1 MSELVGEVDV
11 ARTLRARRRSR
22 CQQRACADNARQPRT
37 KNRGPPAIEGHAM
50 AHFIETRATLVNDAV
65 DGLVAASGG
74 RLARLDGD
82 PGIRVVLRAEL
93 EPGKVAVVSGGGSGH
108 EPAHAGFVGPGLL
121 TAAVCGDVF
130 ASPSVDAVL
139 AGILAVTGPAGCL
152 LVIKN
157 YAGDRLNFG
166 LAAERARAL
175 GHRIETVI
183 VSDDIAL
190 PDAKQPRGV
199 AGTLFVHK
207 VAGHA
212 AEAGA
217 SLETVA
223 ALARRAAAAA
233 RSLGIAVS
241 TCTIPGSPR
250 SERLAEGQA
259 ELGLGI
265 HGEPGAERITLPQA
279 GALARMMA
287 ARLADSV
294 AGAERLAL
302 LVNNLGSASSLEM
315 QVLTRAVLATDLGRR
330 VRLLLGPAPLMT
342 ALDMH
347 GASLSVLPLD
357 DALEA
362 ALVEPVPVPAWPGA
376 VRVAP
381 PVLRPV
387 PEGLAGEAFTPSHE
401 PRSATRIAA
410 VAKALIAAEDAL
422 NALDAKVGDGDA
434 GTTFAGAA
442 RAVAADLDR
451 LPQADPAALC
461 RALAERIGRA
471 VGGSSGVLGSI
482 FFAATASA
490 LADGADW
497 PTALGEGV
505 ARVQSYGG
513 ASPGDRT
520 LLDALIP
527 AVAALRTGSL
537 QDAAAAARSGA
548 EATARM
554 ERAGAGRSSYLA
566 AGDLAGVQ
574 DPGAAGVAEA
584 FAALS
589 RTLDT

>member
-1 MSELVGEVDV
+1 
-11 ARTLRARRRSR
+11 
-22 CQQRACADNARQPRT
+22 
-37 KNRGPPAIEGHAM
+37 M
-50 AHFIETRATLVNDAV
+50 AHFIDARASLVNDAL

-74 RLARLDGD
+74 RLARLDSD

-93 EPGKVAVVSGGGSGH
+93 DSSKVALVSGGGSGH
-108 EPAHAGFVGPGLL
+108 EPAHAGFVGTGMLS
-121 TAAVCGDVF
+121 AAVCGDVF

-152 LVIKN
+152 LVVKN

-175 GHRIETVI
+175 GHRVETVI

-207 VAGHA
+207 IAGHA

-217 SLETVA
+217 PLGDVA
-223 ALARRAAAAA
+223 ALARQAAVAAK
-233 RSLGIAVS
+233 SLGIAVS

-250 SERLAEGQA
+250 SERLEEGQA

-265 HGEPGAERITLPQA
+265 HGEPGVERIALPPA
-279 GALARMMA
+279 GELARMMA
-287 ARLADSV
+287 ERLSGTVRGDW
-294 AGAERLAL
+294 LAL
-302 LVNNLGSASSLEM
+302 LVNNLGSASALEM
-315 QVLTRAVLATDLGRR
+315 QILTRAVLRTDLGKR
-330 VRLLLGPAPLMT
+330 VRLLIGPAPLMT

-362 ALVEPVPVPAWPGA
+362 ALVAPVPLAAWPGA
-376 VRVAP
+376 VRIAP
-381 PVLRPV
+381 PALRPV
-387 PEGLAGEAFTPSHE
+387 PAGLAGETYTPSRD
-401 PRSATRIAA
+401 PVMSARITA
-410 VAKALIAAEDAL
+410 VAQALIAAEAKL

-442 RAVAADLDR
+442 RAVLADLEG

-471 VGGSSGVLGSI
+471 VGGSSGVLASI
-482 FFAATASA
+482 FFAAAAAAFTHGTAWPEA
-490 LADGADW
+490 LAH
-497 PTALGEGV
+497 GV
-505 ARVQSYGG
+505 ARVQGYGG
-513 ASPGDRT
+513 AKLGDRT

-527 AVAALRTGSL
+527 AVDALKGSDL
-537 QDAAAAARSGA
+537 NAAAQAARAGA

-554 ERAGAGRSSYLA
+554 DRAGAGRSSYLA
-566 AGDLAGVQ
+566 TGDLFGVQ
-574 DPGAAGVAEA
+574 DPGAAGVAQA
-584 FAALS
+584 FAALAS
-589 RTLDT
+589 A

>member
-1 MSELVGEVDV
+1 
-11 ARTLRARRRSR
+11 
-22 CQQRACADNARQPRT
+22 
-37 KNRGPPAIEGHAM
+37 M
-50 AHFIETRATLVNDAV
+50 AHFIDARSTLVNDAL

-82 PGIRVVLRAEL
+82 PGIRVVLRATP

-108 EPAHAGFVGPGLL
+108 EPAHAGFVGEGLL
-121 TAAVCGDVF
+121 SAAVCGDVF

-139 AGILAVTGPAGCL
+139 AGILSVTGPAGCL

-190 PDAKQPRGV
+190 PDAKQPRGI

-212 AEAGA
+212 AQAGA
-217 SLETVA
+217 PLETVA
-223 ALARRAAAAA
+223 SLARRAAASAK
-233 RSLGIAVS
+233 SLGIAVS

-250 SERLAEGQA
+250 SERMAEGQA

-265 HGEPGAERITLPQA
+265 HGEPGVERITLPKA
-279 GALARMMA
+279 SDLARMMA
-287 ARLADSV
+287 ERLAHAVD
-294 AGAERLAL
+294 GADRLAL
-302 LVNNLGSASSLEM
+302 LVNNLGSASALEM
-315 QVLTRAVLATDLGRR
+315 EILTRAILATELGKR
-330 VRLLLGPAPLMT
+330 VRLIVGPAPLMT

-357 DALEA
+357 DELEA
-362 ALVEPVPVPAWPGA
+362 ALAAPVAVPSWPGA
-376 VRVAP
+376 VRVVP
-381 PVLRPV
+381 PVLRPI
-387 PEGLAGEAFTPSHE
+387 PEGLAAEAFTPSQD
-401 PRSATRIAA
+401 PVTAARIAA
-410 VAKALIAAEDAL
+410 VARALIAAEDRL

-442 RAVAADLDR
+442 RAVQDGLDR

-471 VGGSSGVLGSI
+471 VGGSSGVLASI
-482 FFAATASA
+482 FFAAAASA
-490 LADGADW
+490 LAAGAAW
-497 PTALGEGV
+497 PEALAKGV
-505 ARVQSYGG
+505 ARVQGYGG
-513 ASPGDRT
+513 AHPGDRT

-527 AVAALRTGSL
+527 AVEALRSGDL
-537 QDAAAAARSGA
+537 QAAAVAAREGA
-548 EATARM
+548 AATATM
-554 ERAGAGRSSYLA
+554 DRAGAGRSSYLA

-584 FAALS
+584 FAALAGA
-589 RTLDT
+589 

>member
-1 MSELVGEVDV
+1 M
-11 ARTLRARRRSR
+11 
-22 CQQRACADNARQPRT
+22 
-37 KNRGPPAIEGHAM
+37 
-50 AHFIETRATLVNDAV
+50 
-65 DGLVAASGG
+65 
-74 RLARLDGD
+74 
-82 PGIRVVLRAEL
+82 LRAEL
-93 EPGKVAVVSGGGSGH
+93 DSSKVAVVSGGGSGH
-108 EPAHAGFVGPGLL
+108 EPAHAGFVGPGMLS
-121 TAAVCGDVF
+121 AAVCGDVF

-139 AGILAVTGPAGCL
+139 AGILAVTGSTGCL
-152 LVIKN
+152 LVVKN

-175 GHRIETVI
+175 GHRVETVI

-207 VAGHA
+207 IAGHA

-217 SLETVA
+217 PLEDVA

-233 RSLGIAVS
+233 KSLGIAVS
-241 TCTIPGSPR
+241 TCTIPGSSR
-250 SERLAEGQA
+250 SERLEEGQA

-265 HGEPGAERITLPQA
+265 HGEPGVERIALPPA

-287 ARLADSV
+287 GRLSGTV
-294 AGAERLAL
+294 AGDRLAL
-302 LVNNLGSASSLEM
+302 LVNNLGSASALEM
-315 QVLTRAVLATDLGRR
+315 QILTRAVLATDLGKR
-330 VRLLLGPAPLMT
+330 VRLLIGPAPLMT

-357 DALEA
+357 YALEA
-362 ALVEPVPVPAWPGA
+362 ALVAPVPLPAWPGA
-376 VRVAP
+376 VRIAP
-381 PVLRPV
+381 PILRPI
-387 PEGLAGEAFTPSHE
+387 PEGLAGETFAPSLD
-401 PRSATRIAA
+401 PVTNARISA
-410 VAKALIAAEDAL
+410 VAQALIAAEAKL

-442 RAVAADLDR
+442 RAALADLEG

-482 FFAATASA
+482 FFAAAA
-490 LADGADW
+490 AEFADGAAW
-497 PTALGEGV
+497 PGALAQGV
-505 ARVQSYGG
+505 ARVQAYGG
-513 ASPGDRT
+513 AKPGDRT

-527 AVAALRTGSL
+527 AVEALRGGDLS
-537 QDAAAAARSGA
+537 AAAEAARAGA

-554 ERAGAGRSSYLA
+554 DRAGAGRSSYLA

-584 FAALS
+584 FAVLAS
-589 RTLDT
+589 V

>member
-1 MSELVGEVDV
+1 
-11 ARTLRARRRSR
+11 
-22 CQQRACADNARQPRT
+22 
-37 KNRGPPAIEGHAM
+37 M
-50 AHFIETRATLVNDAV
+50 AHFIDARSTLVNDAL

-82 PGIRVVLRAEL
+82 PDIRVVLRAARD
-93 EPGKVAVVSGGGSGH
+93 PDTVAVVSGGGSGH

-121 TAAVCGDVF
+121 SAAVCGDVF

-152 LVIKN
+152 LIIKN

-175 GHRIETVI
+175 GHRIETVV

-217 SLETVA
+217 PLERVA
-223 ALARRAAAAA
+223 ALARRAAGAK
-233 RSLGIAVS
+233 SLGIAVS

-265 HGEPGAERITLPQA
+265 HGEPGVERITLPPA
-279 GALARMMA
+279 GELARLMA
-287 ARLADSV
+287 GRLSDTVAEAD
-294 AGAERLAL
+294 RLAL
-302 LVNNLGSASSLEM
+302 LVNNLGSASALEM

-357 DALEA
+357 DELEA
-362 ALVEPVPVPAWPGA
+362 ALAEPVPVPAWPGA
-376 VRVAP
+376 VRLAP

-387 PEGLAGEAFTPSHE
+387 PEGLAGEAFTPSHD
-401 PRSATRIAA
+401 PLVAARITA
-410 VAKALIAAEDAL
+410 VARALAAAEDKL

-442 RAVAADLDR
+442 RAVLAGLDR

-482 FFAATASA
+482 FFAAAGSA
-490 LADGADW
+490 LAGGAGW
-497 PTALGEGV
+497 PEALGQGV
-505 ARVQSYGG
+505 ARVQDYGG
-513 ASPGDRT
+513 ARPGERT
-520 LLDALIP
+520 LLDALVP
-527 AVAALRTGSL
+527 AVDALNGGDL
-537 QDAAAAARSGA
+537 AAAASAARAGA

-554 ERAGAGRSSYLA
+554 ERAGAGRSSYLS

-574 DPGAAGVAEA
+574 DPGAAGVAIA
-584 FAALS
+584 FAALAEG
-589 RTLDT
+589 

>member
-1 MSELVGEVDV
+1 
-11 ARTLRARRRSR
+11 
-22 CQQRACADNARQPRT
+22 
-37 KNRGPPAIEGHAM
+37 M
-50 AHFIETRATLVNDAV
+50 AHFIDARSTLVNDAV

-82 PGIRVVLRAEL
+82 PGIRVVLRAA
-93 EPGKVAVVSGGGSGH
+93 PDSGKVAVVSGGGSGH

-121 TAAVCGDVF
+121 SAAVCGDVF

-175 GHRIETVI
+175 GHKVETVI

-212 AEAGA
+212 AEAGEP
-217 SLETVA
+217 LETVA
-223 ALARRAAAAA
+223 ALARRAAGAAK
-233 RSLGIAVS
+233 SLGIAVS
-241 TCTIPGSPR
+241 TCTIPGSAR

-265 HGEPGAERITLPQA
+265 HGEPGAERIALPKA
-279 GALARMMA
+279 SELARMMA
-287 ARLADSV
+287 ERLARSV
-294 AGAERLAL
+294 PGADGLAL
-302 LVNNLGSASSLEM
+302 LVNNLGSASALEM
-315 QVLTRAVLATDLGRR
+315 QILTRAVLATDLGRR

-357 DALEA
+357 DALER
-362 ALVEPVPVPAWPGA
+362 ALSEPVPVPAWPAA
-376 VRVAP
+376 VRVEP
-381 PVLRPV
+381 PILRPV
-387 PEGLAGEAFTPSHE
+387 PEGLAGEAFAPSHD
-401 PRSATRIAA
+401 AVTAARIRA
-410 VAKALIAAEDAL
+410 VAEALIRAEGSL
-422 NALDAKVGDGDA
+422 NSLDAKVGDGDA

-442 RAVAADLDR
+442 RAVQADLDR
-451 LPQADPAALC
+451 LPQTEPAALC

-490 LADGADW
+490 LADGAAW
-497 PTALGEGV
+497 PEALGQGV
-505 ARVQSYGG
+505 ARVQGYGG
-513 ASPGDRT
+513 AKAGDRT

-527 AVAALRTGSL
+527 AVEALKNGDLAA
-537 QDAAAAARSGA
+537 AAAAARAGA
-548 EATARM
+548 EATAGM

-574 DPGAAGVAEA
+574 DPGAAGVAAA
-584 FAALS
+584 FAALAGAWEQGAARR
-589 RTLDT
+589 RTATVDAPSTEA

>member
-1 MSELVGEVDV
+1 
-11 ARTLRARRRSR
+11 
-22 CQQRACADNARQPRT
+22 
-37 KNRGPPAIEGHAM
+37 M
-50 AHFIETRATLVNDAV
+50 AHFIDARSTLVNDAL

-82 PGIRVVLRAEL
+82 PGIRVVLRATP

-108 EPAHAGFVGPGLL
+108 EPAHAGFVGEGLL
-121 TAAVCGDVF
+121 SAAVCGDVF

-139 AGILAVTGPAGCL
+139 AGILSVTGPAGCL

-190 PDAKQPRGV
+190 PDAKQPRGI

-212 AEAGA
+212 AQAGA
-217 SLETVA
+217 PLETVA
-223 ALARRAAAAA
+223 SLARRAAASAK
-233 RSLGIAVS
+233 SLGIAVS

-250 SERLAEGQA
+250 SERMAEGQA

-265 HGEPGAERITLPQA
+265 HGEPGVERITLPKA
-279 GALARMMA
+279 SDLARMMA
-287 ARLADSV
+287 ERLAHAVD
-294 AGAERLAL
+294 GADRLAL
-302 LVNNLGSASSLEM
+302 LVNNLGSASALEM
-315 QVLTRAVLATDLGRR
+315 EILTRAVLATELGKR
-330 VRLLLGPAPLMT
+330 VRLIVGPAPLMT

-357 DALEA
+357 DELEA
-362 ALVEPVPVPAWPGA
+362 ALAAPVAVPSWPGA
-376 VRVAP
+376 VRVVP
-381 PVLRPV
+381 PVPRPI
-387 PEGLAGEAFTPSHE
+387 PEGLAAEAFTPSQD
-401 PRSATRIAA
+401 PVTAARIAA
-410 VAKALIAAEDAL
+410 VARALIAAEDRL

-442 RAVAADLDR
+442 RAVQDGLDR

-471 VGGSSGVLGSI
+471 VGGSSGVLASI
-482 FFAATASA
+482 FFAAAASA
-490 LADGADW
+490 LAAGAAW
-497 PTALGEGV
+497 PEALAEGV
-505 ARVQSYGG
+505 ARVQGYGG
-513 ASPGDRT
+513 ARPGDRT

-527 AVAALRTGSL
+527 AVEALRSGDL
-537 QDAAAAARSGA
+537 QAAAVAAREGA
-548 EATARM
+548 AATATM
-554 ERAGAGRSSYLA
+554 DRAGAGRSSYLA

-584 FAALS
+584 FAALAGA
-589 RTLDT
+589 

>member
-1 MSELVGEVDV
+1 
-11 ARTLRARRRSR
+11 
-22 CQQRACADNARQPRT
+22 
-37 KNRGPPAIEGHAM
+37 M
-50 AHFIETRATLVNDAV
+50 AHFIDARSTLVNDAV

-82 PGIRVVLRAEL
+82 PGIRVVLRAA
-93 EPGKVAVVSGGGSGH
+93 PDSGKVAVVSGGGSGH

-121 TAAVCGDVF
+121 SAAVCGDVF

-175 GHRIETVI
+175 GHKVETVI

-212 AEAGA
+212 AEAGEP
-217 SLETVA
+217 LETVA
-223 ALARRAAAAA
+223 ALARRAAGAAK
-233 RSLGIAVS
+233 SLGIAVS
-241 TCTIPGSPR
+241 TCTIPGSAR

-265 HGEPGAERITLPQA
+265 HGEPGAERIALPKA
-279 GALARMMA
+279 SELARMMA
-287 ARLADSV
+287 ERLARSV
-294 AGAERLAL
+294 PGADGLAL
-302 LVNNLGSASSLEM
+302 LVNNLGSASALEM
-315 QVLTRAVLATDLGRR
+315 QILTRAVLATDLGRR

-357 DALEA
+357 DALER
-362 ALVEPVPVPAWPGA
+362 ALSEPVPVPAWPAA
-376 VRVAP
+376 VRVEP
-381 PVLRPV
+381 PILRPV
-387 PEGLAGEAFTPSHE
+387 PEGLAGEAFAPSHD
-401 PRSATRIAA
+401 AVTAARIRA
-410 VAKALIAAEDAL
+410 VAEALIRAEGSL
-422 NALDAKVGDGDA
+422 NSLDAKVGDGDA

-442 RAVAADLDR
+442 RAVQADLDR
-451 LPQADPAALC
+451 LPQTEPAALC

-490 LADGADW
+490 LADGAAW
-497 PTALGEGV
+497 PEALGQGV
-505 ARVQSYGG
+505 ARVQGYGG
-513 ASPGDRT
+513 AKAGDRT

-527 AVAALRTGSL
+527 AVEALKNGDLAA
-537 QDAAAAARSGA
+537 AAAAARAGA
-548 EATARM
+548 EATAGM

-574 DPGAAGVAEA
+574 DPGAAGVAAA
-584 FAALS
+584 FAALAGA
-589 RTLDT
+589 

>member
-1 MSELVGEVDV
+1 
-11 ARTLRARRRSR
+11 
-22 CQQRACADNARQPRT
+22 
-37 KNRGPPAIEGHAM
+37 M
-50 AHFIETRATLVNDAV
+50 AHFIDARATLVNDAI
-65 DGLVAASGG
+65 DGLLAAGGG

-82 PGIRVVLRAEL
+82 PSIRVVLRAEL
-93 EPGKVAVVSGGGSGH
+93 DPGKVAVVSGGGSGH

-121 TAAVCGDVF
+121 SAAVCGDVF

-175 GHRIETVI
+175 GHKVKTVI

-212 AEAGA
+212 AEAGQP
-217 SLETVA
+217 LEAVA
-223 ALARRAAAAA
+223 ARARRAAAAA
-233 RSLGIAVS
+233 KSLGIAVS

-265 HGEPGAERITLPQA
+265 HGEPGVERITLPKA
-279 GALARMMA
+279 SDLARMMSERLSA
-287 ARLADSV
+287 AL
-294 AGAERLAL
+294 AGANRLAL
-302 LVNNLGSASSLEM
+302 LVNNLGSASALEM
-315 QVLTRAVLATDLGRR
+315 QVLTRAVLATELGSR

-357 DALEA
+357 DELEA
-362 ALVEPVPVPAWPGA
+362 ALLAPVAVPAWPGA
-376 VRVAP
+376 VRVAA
-381 PVLRPV
+381 PVLRLV
-387 PEGLAGEAFTPSHE
+387 PDGLAGEAFAPSHD
-401 PRSATRIAA
+401 PVTAGRIAA
-410 VAKALIAAEDAL
+410 VAEALIAAEAAL

-442 RAVAADLDR
+442 RAVKADLDR

-482 FFAATASA
+482 FFAAAASA
-490 LADGADW
+490 LSDGAAW
-497 PTALGEGV
+497 PDALAEGV
-505 ARVQSYGG
+505 ARVQGYGG
-513 ASPGDRT
+513 ADRGDRT

-527 AVAALRTGSL
+527 AVEALKTGDL
-537 QDAAAAARSGA
+537 QAAAEAAREGA
-548 EATARM
+548 AATARM

-574 DPGAAGVAEA
+574 DPGAAGVAAA
-584 FAALS
+584 FAALAGA
-589 RTLDT
+589 DTTH

>member
-1 MSELVGEVDV
+1 
-11 ARTLRARRRSR
+11 
-22 CQQRACADNARQPRT
+22 
-37 KNRGPPAIEGHAM
+37 M
-50 AHFIETRATLVNDAV
+50 AHFIDARATLVNDAL

-82 PGIRVVLRAEL
+82 SGIRVVLRSEID
-93 EPGKVAVVSGGGSGH
+93 PGKVAVVSGGGSGH
-108 EPAHAGFVGPGLL
+108 EPAHAGFVGPGMLS
-121 TAAVCGDVF
+121 AAVCGDVF

-152 LVIKN
+152 LVVKN

-175 GHRIETVI
+175 GHCVETVI

-217 SLETVA
+217 PLERVA
-223 ALARRAAAAA
+223 ALARRSAEAA

-250 SERLAEGQA
+250 SERLEEGQA

-265 HGEPGAERITLPQA
+265 HGEPGAERIALPRA
-279 GALARMMA
+279 GELARLMA
-287 ARLADSV
+287 ERLSGTVTGD
-294 AGAERLAL
+294 RLAL
-302 LVNNLGSASSLEM
+302 LVNNLGSASALEM
-315 QVLTRAVLATDLGRR
+315 QILTRAVLATDLGKR
-330 VRLLLGPAPLMT
+330 VRLLIGPAPLMT

-347 GASLSVLPLD
+347 GASLSVLALD

-362 ALVEPVPVPAWPGA
+362 ALVAPVPLPAWPGA
-376 VRVAP
+376 VRIAP
-381 PVLRPV
+381 PALRPV
-387 PEGLAGEAFTPSHE
+387 PEGLAGEAFTPSRD
-401 PRSATRIAA
+401 PVTGARIAA
-410 VAKALIAAEDAL
+410 VAQALIAAEAKL

-434 GTTFAGAA
+434 GTTFASAA
-442 RAVAADLDR
+442 HAVLADLEG

-461 RALAERIGRA
+461 RAFAERIGRA
-471 VGGSSGVLGSI
+471 VGGSSGVLASI
-482 FFAATASA
+482 FFAAAAAAFAHGTAWPDA
-490 LADGADW
+490 LAQ
-497 PTALGEGV
+497 GV
-505 ARVQSYGG
+505 ARVQGYGG
-513 ASPGDRT
+513 AKPGDRT

-527 AVAALRTGSL
+527 AVDALKGGDL
-537 QDAAAAARSGA
+537 NAAAQAARAGA

-554 ERAGAGRSSYLA
+554 DRAGAGRSSYLA

-584 FAALS
+584 FVALAS
-589 RTLDT
+589 A

>member
-1 MSELVGEVDV
+1 
-11 ARTLRARRRSR
+11 
-22 CQQRACADNARQPRT
+22 
-37 KNRGPPAIEGHAM
+37 M
-50 AHFIETRATLVNDAV
+50 AHFIDARSTLVNDAL

-82 PGIRVVLRAEL
+82 PDIRVVLRAARD
-93 EPGKVAVVSGGGSGH
+93 PDTVAVVSGGGSGH

-121 TAAVCGDVF
+121 SAAVCGDVF

-152 LVIKN
+152 LIIKN

-175 GHRIETVI
+175 GHRIETVV

-217 SLETVA
+217 PLERVA
-223 ALARRAAAAA
+223 ALARRAAGAK
-233 RSLGIAVS
+233 SLGIAVS

-265 HGEPGAERITLPQA
+265 HGEPGVERITLPPA
-279 GALARMMA
+279 GELARLMA
-287 ARLADSV
+287 GRLSDTVAEAD
-294 AGAERLAL
+294 RLAL
-302 LVNNLGSASSLEM
+302 LVNNLGSASALEM

-357 DALEA
+357 DELEA
-362 ALVEPVPVPAWPGA
+362 ALAEPVPVPAWPGT
-376 VRVAP
+376 VRIAP

-387 PEGLAGEAFTPSHE
+387 PEGLAGEAFTPSHD
-401 PRSATRIAA
+401 PLVAARITA
-410 VAKALIAAEDAL
+410 VARALAAAEDKL

-442 RAVAADLDR
+442 RAVLAGLDR

-482 FFAATASA
+482 FFAAAGSA
-490 LADGADW
+490 LAGGVGWAE
-497 PTALGEGV
+497 ALGQGV
-505 ARVQSYGG
+505 ARVQDYGG
-513 ASPGDRT
+513 ARPGERT
-520 LLDALIP
+520 LLDALVP
-527 AVAALRTGSL
+527 AVDALNGGDL
-537 QDAAAAARSGA
+537 AAAASAARTGA

-554 ERAGAGRSSYLA
+554 ERAGAGRSSYLS

-574 DPGAAGVAEA
+574 DPGAAGVAIA
-584 FAALS
+584 FAALAEG
-589 RTLDT
+589 

>member
-1 MSELVGEVDV
+1 
-11 ARTLRARRRSR
+11 
-22 CQQRACADNARQPRT
+22 
-37 KNRGPPAIEGHAM
+37 M
-50 AHFIETRATLVNDAV
+50 AHFIDARSTLVNDALE
-65 DGLVAASGG
+65 GLVAASGG

-82 PGIRVVLRAEL
+82 PGIRVVLRATP

-108 EPAHAGFVGPGLL
+108 EPAHAGFVGEGLL
-121 TAAVCGDVF
+121 SAAVCGDVF

-139 AGILAVTGPAGCL
+139 AGILSVTGPSGCL

-190 PDAKQPRGV
+190 PDAKQPRGI

-212 AEAGA
+212 AQAGA
-217 SLETVA
+217 PLETVA

-233 RSLGIAVS
+233 KSLGIAVS

-250 SERLAEGQA
+250 SERMAEGQA

-265 HGEPGAERITLPQA
+265 HGEPGVERITLPKA
-279 GALARMMA
+279 SDLARMMA
-287 ARLADSV
+287 ERLAHAVD
-294 AGAERLAL
+294 GADRLAL
-302 LVNNLGSASSLEM
+302 LVNNLGSASALEM
-315 QVLTRAVLATDLGRR
+315 EILTRAVLATDLGRR
-330 VRLLLGPAPLMT
+330 VRLIVGPAPLMT

-357 DALEA
+357 DELEA
-362 ALVEPVPVPAWPGA
+362 ALAAPVAVPAWPGA

-381 PVLRPV
+381 PVLRPI
-387 PEGLAGEAFTPSHE
+387 PEGLAGETFTPSHD
-401 PRSATRIAA
+401 PVTAARIAA
-410 VAKALIAAEDAL
+410 VARALIAAEDRL

-442 RAVAADLDR
+442 RAVRDGLDR

-471 VGGSSGVLGSI
+471 VGGSSGVLASI
-482 FFAATASA
+482 FFAAAASA
-490 LADGADW
+490 LAAGAAW
-497 PTALGEGV
+497 PEALAEGV
-505 ARVQSYGG
+505 ARVQGYGG
-513 ASPGDRT
+513 ARAGDRT

-527 AVAALRTGSL
+527 AVEALRSGDL
-537 QDAAAAARSGA
+537 QAAAVAAREGA
-548 EATARM
+548 AATATM
-554 ERAGAGRSSYLA
+554 DRAGAGRSSYLA

-584 FAALS
+584 FAALAGA
-589 RTLDT
+589 

>member
-1 MSELVGEVDV
+1 
-11 ARTLRARRRSR
+11 
-22 CQQRACADNARQPRT
+22 
-37 KNRGPPAIEGHAM
+37 M
-50 AHFIETRATLVNDAV
+50 AHFIDARSTLVNDAL

-82 PGIRVVLRAEL
+82 PDIRVVLRAARD
-93 EPGKVAVVSGGGSGH
+93 PDTVAVVSGGGSGH

-121 TAAVCGDVF
+121 SAAVCGDVF

-152 LVIKN
+152 LIIKN

-175 GHRIETVI
+175 GHRIETVV

-217 SLETVA
+217 PLDRVA
-223 ALARRAAAAA
+223 ALARRAAGAK
-233 RSLGIAVS
+233 SLGIAVS
-241 TCTIPGSPR
+241 TCTIHGSPR

-265 HGEPGAERITLPQA
+265 HGEPGVERITLPPV
-279 GALARMMA
+279 GELARMMA
-287 ARLADSV
+287 GRLSDTVAEAD
-294 AGAERLAL
+294 RLAL
-302 LVNNLGSASSLEM
+302 LVNNLGSASALEM

-357 DALEA
+357 DELEA
-362 ALVEPVPVPAWPGA
+362 ALAEPVPVPAWPGA
-376 VRVAP
+376 VRIAP

-387 PEGLAGEAFTPSHE
+387 PEGLAGEAFTPSHD
-401 PRSATRIAA
+401 PLVAARITA
-410 VAKALIAAEDAL
+410 VARALAAAEDKL
-422 NALDAKVGDGDA
+422 NVLDAKVGDGDA

-442 RAVAADLDR
+442 RAVLAGLDR

-482 FFAATASA
+482 FFAAAGSA
-490 LADGADW
+490 LAGGAGW
-497 PTALGEGV
+497 AEALGQGV
-505 ARVQSYGG
+505 ARVQDYGG
-513 ASPGDRT
+513 ARPGERT
-520 LLDALIP
+520 LLDALVP
-527 AVAALRTGSL
+527 AVDALNGGDL
-537 QDAAAAARSGA
+537 AAAASAARAGA

-554 ERAGAGRSSYLA
+554 EHAGAGRSSYLS

-574 DPGAAGVAEA
+574 DPGAAGVAIA
-584 FAALS
+584 FAALAEG
-589 RTLDT
+589 

>member
-1 MSELVGEVDV
+1 MS
-11 ARTLRARRRSR
+11 
-22 CQQRACADNARQPRT
+22 QFI
-37 KNRGPPAIEGHAM
+37 NRKDDIVTE
-50 AHFIETRATLVNDAV
+50 AV
-65 DGLVAASGG
+65 DGLVRASGG
-74 RLARLDGD
+74 KLARLDGF
-82 PGIRVVLRAEL
+82 PHIRVVLRTDWDRS
-93 EPGKVAVVSGGGSGH
+93 KVALVSGGGSGH
-108 EPAHAGFVGPGLL
+108 EPAHAGFVGEGML

-175 GHRIETVI
+175 GHKVETVI
-183 VSDDIAL
+183 VADDIAL

-207 VAGHA
+207 AAGHA
-212 AEAGA
+212 AEAGE

-223 ALARRAAAAA
+223 ALARRAAEAAK
-233 RSLGIAVS
+233 SLGIAVS

-265 HGEPGAERITLPQA
+265 HGEPGVERITLPRASDLAHMMADRLSRAIA
-279 GALARMMA
+279 GA
-287 ARLADSV
+287 D
-294 AGAERLAL
+294 RLAL
-302 LVNNLGSASSLEM
+302 LVNNLGSASALEM
-315 QVLTRAVLATDLGRR
+315 QILTRAVLATDLGRR

-357 DALEA
+357 DALER
-362 ALVEPVPVPAWPGA
+362 ALSEPVPVAAWPAA
-376 VRVAP
+376 VRIAP
-381 PVLRPV
+381 PILRPV
-387 PEGLAGEAFTPSHE
+387 PEGLAGETFTPSHD
-401 PRSATRIAA
+401 AVTGARIAA
-410 VAKALIAAEDAL
+410 VTKALIEAEETL
-422 NALDAKVGDGDA
+422 NGLDAKVGDGDA

-442 RAVAADLDR
+442 RAVRAEFDR
-451 LPQADPAALC
+451 LPLADPAALC

-490 LADGADW
+490 LADGAAW
-497 PTALGEGV
+497 PTALGQGV
-505 ARVQSYGG
+505 ARVQSHGG
-513 ASPGDRT
+513 AQAGDRT

-527 AVAALRTGSL
+527 AVEALGSGDL
-537 QDAAAAARSGA
+537 TAAAAAARAGA

-554 ERAGAGRSSYLA
+554 TRAGAGRSSYLA
-566 AGDLAGVQ
+566 MGDLVGVE
-574 DPGAAGVAEA
+574 DPGAAGVAVAFTALAEA
-584 FAALS
+584 
-589 RTLDT
+589 